1 MNKEDFLFKDRI
13 IKGITSDG
21 HFRLSVI
28 KTTEVVQQ
36 AAQKHGFSLL
46 NKVLAGRALTGAML
60 LASSLKG
67 EERLR
72 LRIEGNGPVG
82 VLVAESNSV
91 GEIRGFVQNPGAA
104 INPEIHKSIGDGF
117 GLGLLTVTKTLY
129 NEADQISGTVEL
141 VNGTVSSDIAYYL
154 AQSEQIPSAIHLDV
168 SLDDE
173 GEVVSA
179 GGVLIQA
186 LPDAPENVISRLEE
200 NLITMKP
207 IAQRLLNGEY
217 IDTIMHDIGR
227 PFTVKELSRG
237 PVHFFCRCTKD
248 RFISA
253 LQMLG
258 KEDLEAISDEGQE
271 LVCQFCN
278 EKYQISQAEIREMLR
293 GKKIQMN

>member
-1 MNKEDFLFKDRI
+1 MNKEDFLIKDRI
-13 IKGITSDG
+13 IKGITNDG
-21 HFRLSVI
+21 HFRISVI
-28 KTTEVVQQ
+28 KTTEVVQL
-36 AAQKHGFSLL
+36 AAQKHELSLL
-46 NKVLAGRALTGAML
+46 NKVVLGRALTGTML

-72 LRIEGNGPVG
+72 LRMEGKGPIG
-82 VLVAESNSV
+82 VLVTEANSV
-91 GEIRGFVQNPGAA
+91 GEIRGFVQNPDAA
-104 INPEIHKSIGDGF
+104 IDPKTQDIGDGL

-141 VNGTVSSDIAYYL
+141 TDGTVSPDIAYYL

-168 SLDDE
+168 KLDDS
-173 GEVVSA
+173 GDVTSA

-186 LPDAPENVISRLEE
+186 LPDAPENKILTLQE
-200 NLITMKP
+200 NLRQMKP
-207 IAQRLLNGEY
+207 AGERFLQGDY

-227 PFTVKELSRG
+227 PYTVKELSRG

-248 RFISA
+248 RFLSA

-258 KEDLEAISDEGQE
+258 KDDLESISDEGQE

-278 EKYQISQAEIREMLR
+278 EKYHISQQEIKGILRE
-293 GKKIQMN
+293 KQIQMN